1 MFIAKQTTLL
11 EDYKMTKREMLR
23 NLIKA
28 TNGLFFSIDFV
39 TKKGEPRHLT
49 MKGGV
54 SSRLVSPK
62 GQGSNNQEAY
72 DNLITLFDVQA
83 GRYKSVN
90 LDTVTN
96 LSCGNKVVWNKEEVF
111 K

>member
-1 MFIAKQTTLL
+1 
-11 EDYKMTKREMLR
+11 MTKREMLR

-28 TNGLFFSIDFV
+28 TNSMFFSISWV
-39 TKKGEPRHLT
+39 KKNGEERT
-49 MKGGV
+49 MTVKDGV
-54 SSRLVSPK
+54 ESKLALPK

-90 LDTVTN
+90 LDTVT
-96 LSCGNKVVWNKEEVF
+96 SVRCGSKVMWEE